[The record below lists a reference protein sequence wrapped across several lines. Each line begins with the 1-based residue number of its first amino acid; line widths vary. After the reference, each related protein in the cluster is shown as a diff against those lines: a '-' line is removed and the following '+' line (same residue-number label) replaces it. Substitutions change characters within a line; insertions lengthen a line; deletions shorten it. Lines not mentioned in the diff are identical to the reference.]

1 MGRSYYYKYIFLS
14 VDKVSLSHRYDH
26 ATKIHFTILISRMKE
41 SKYMENQKK
50 KKKDDKKKKKKS
62 LNLSL
67 MIHFHFVHLW
77 SSLLVFVII
86 TRSEGNRDG
95 VWTIKQSLLKDD
107 KN

>member
-1 MGRSYYYKYIFLS
+1 MGKSYYYKYIFLS

-41 SKYMENQKK
+41 SKYMENQK
-50 KKKDDKKKKKKS
+50 KKKKKKS